1 MVALN
6 NSVYK
11 PLIRIIVNCFNGEK
25 YLKESLLSIL
35 KQTYS
40 NWEVIFWDNQSS
52 DNSKKIF
59 SEFKDKRFKYF
70 ISEKHTP
77 LYEARNNAIQNSK
90 GELIAFLDTDDWW
103 KEDKLEKQVSFFEDN
118 KVGIVYSNCLIFF
131 EKSKK
136 TKIFSKKILRSGYI
150 TKDLFKDYKV
160 SIMTVL
166 LRRIAYDSA
175 SGFNSKYN
183 IIGDFDL
190 IIRLSNNWKFV
201 SIQEP
206 LAYYRIHND
215 NFSLKNEIIELEE
228 FENLIEDSK
237 IISDENLRPHLHYIN
252 QRIIFLKTVKYI
264 NDGKFMKAIKNII
277 YFPINFNKIKLI
289 MYIFLPKKL
298 IKKMQGL

>member
-1 MVALN
+1 MSNKSLV
-6 NSVYK
+6 S
-11 PLIRIIVNCFNGEK
+11 IIVNCFNGEK

-136 TKIFSKKILRSGYI
+136 TKIFSKKILSSGYI

-166 LRRIAYDSA
+166 LRRIAYDSV

-190 IIRLSNNWKFV
+190 VIRLSNNWKFV